1 MEDLTADKERKYQN
15 NLISIFKD
23 KEGLD
28 YIYLG
33 NFEYLKGKT
42 DRKNLKGEDVQNT
55 PIIETDVYSFLTDV
69 QGCTDYQAKD
79 AISQLKKKASLP
91 SVDIRELID
100 VNTSVYELLTGGV
113 KSKPSPEE
121 NEKDVMFFDF
131 NNPHN
136 NRFCIAEEVSFV
148 EPLTKVHSDTHA
160 HCRPDLVIYV
170 NGIALAII
178 ELKRSIVSVD
188 EGIKQHL
195 SNQGLIPS
203 FFTTT
208 QFTIAAT
215 DGAAFKYATLA
226 TPIQFWCDFKPDTN
240 DDEKYNDVDSFK
252 NFFDKEKFMH
262 FFRFGVITD
271 GGWKKVMRPH
281 QFYALRAAMGRL
293 AIRESGVIWHSQGS
307 GKSLTMIWLA
317 RYINAMF
324 ENPRVIVITDRT
336 ELDIQIKNGFTNAGD
351 KICHPKDS
359 SELLDKLNASDEW
372 LLCTLIHKFGSHG
385 TSEHDRDEEEKKIPI
400 RLDKFLE
407 ELRNIIKAKYPQGF
421 SVKGDNIFVFI
432 DECHRTQSG
441 NLHEGMREILGD
453 NVMIIG
459 FTGTPLLKEEKEK
472 AKKEQKDTFDKI
484 KNVTEY
490 RIGPFI
496 HKYLHK
502 QAVKDKVILDLEY
515 EARDVEQII
524 TDEEELE
531 NKKNEITQNLSKER
545 KQLIEDRWA
554 TLEKVYS
561 SKERIERIGYSILND
576 VEKETGL
583 LHHNWCNA
591 MLVAGDIYSAYRYY
605 DFFQNNNSNT
615 TLRNRCAVVTSFIP
629 NDDVIRKKTSDVTKK
644 TEEHFKYE
652 MAWQSYNDAPIP
664 KKNKNNNE
672 SYGAGKLAELYETW
686 AKDEFINKPGRM
698 KLLIVVDKLLTG
710 FDVPCATYLYI
721 DQDMRDH
728 KLFQAI
734 CRVNRL
740 GVDLKDENGNKIFTH
755 KEYGIIVDFKHLFD
769 NIETAVTRFNDD
781 SGKNSLDGF
790 DPEDIE
796 DLMREFVLKNKIRLI
811 AAEKAYKALMTNLE
825 TKGLTDAKKIAE
837 YYKPESMKEE
847 RTQLYQITANLVV
860 AYSDLADYMG
870 EAEFTSEQ
878 ADEYEDMAREAS
890 HINLRVKQ
898 VSGDDFDPRCK
909 DSEMRSLLDQYLRA
923 NNSKTIVPAT
933 ADFSFLDLLDM
944 DETEAADKAAEEA
957 GSEESAAE
965 IIEGKARATIN
976 DFKEKDLELYLA
988 FSKRLQDLLDRLKQ
1002 ETATFKQQ
1010 AIELIKL
1017 IKATK
1022 NRGSNY
1028 PDGIKSDRAKALWNN
1043 RSKWTN
1049 SDEDFYIV
1057 GQIEQIEY
1065 LVENKA
1071 GMDWKDPSSVDAY
1084 MFKQDL
1090 QSQFEE
1096 LSEEQI
1102 MEIYILLGAN

>member
-1 MEDLTADKERKYQN
+1 MENLTADKERKYQN
-15 NLISIFKD
+15 NLISIFKNT
-23 KEGLD
+23 KELN
-28 YIYLG
+28 YTYLG
-33 NFEYLKGKT
+33 NFEYPKGQT
-42 DRKNLKGEDVQNT
+42 YRKDEKEETVQNT
-55 PIIETDVYSFLTDV
+55 PIIESDVYSFLTEV

-79 AISQLKKKASLP
+79 AISKLKKKASLP

-100 VNTSVYELLTGGV
+100 VNTAVYEILTGGV
-113 KSKPSPEE
+113 KAKPSPEE
-121 NEKDVMFFDF
+121 NENDVMFFDF
-131 NNPHN
+131 DNPYN
-136 NRFCIAEEVSFV
+136 NRFGIAEEVSFV
-148 EPLTKVHSDTHA
+148 EPLTKFHSDIHS

-240 DDEKYNDVDSFK
+240 DDEKYDDVQSFK
-252 NFFDKEKFMH
+252 NFFSKEKFMH
-262 FFRFGVITD
+262 YFRFGVITD

-293 AIRESGVIWHSQGS
+293 AKKESGVIWHSQGS

-324 ENPRVIVITDRT
+324 DNPRVIVITDRT
-336 ELDIQIKNGFTNAGD
+336 ELDIQIKNGFINAGD

-359 SELLDKLNASDEW
+359 ADLLNRLNASDEW
-372 LLCTLIHKFGSHG
+372 LLCTLIHKFGNHSTTGQTG
-385 TSEHDRDEEEKKIPI
+385 TDDDKRIQI

-407 ELRNIIKAKYPQGF
+407 ELRNIIKAKYPNGF

-453 NVMIIG
+453 DVMMIG
-459 FTGTPLLKEEKEK
+459 FTGTPLLKEQKEK
-472 AKKEQKDTFDKI
+472 SKKEQKDTFDKI
-484 KNVTEY
+484 RNITEY

-502 QAVKDKVILDLEY
+502 QAVKDNVILDLEY

-524 TDEEELE
+524 TDEDELE
-531 NKKNEITQNLSKER
+531 KKKNEITQNLSKER
-545 KQLIEDRWA
+545 KQIIEDRWA
-554 TLEKVYS
+554 TLKKVYS

-576 VEKETGL
+576 IEKQTGL

-615 TLRNRCAVVTSFIP
+615 TLRNRCAVVTSFVP
-629 NDDVIRKKTSDVTKK
+629 NEDAIRKNTSDVTKG
-644 TEEHFKYE
+644 TEEQFKYT
-652 MAWQSYNDAPIP
+652 MAWQSYNDSPIT
-664 KKNKNNNE
+664 KKNKKNDE
-672 SYGAGKLAELYETW
+672 SYGAGKLAELYEDW

-710 FDVPCATYLYI
+710 FDAPCATYLYI

-740 GVDLKDENGNKIFTH
+740 GVDLEDNNGNKIFSH
-755 KEYGIIVDFKHLFD
+755 KEYGVIVDFKHLFD
-769 NIETAVTRFNDD
+769 NIESAVTRFNDNT
-781 SGKNSLDGF
+781 GKNSLDGF
-790 DPEDIE
+790 DKEDIE
-796 DLMREFVLKNKIRLI
+796 NLMREFVLKNKNRLLS
-811 AAEKAYKALMTNLE
+811 AEKAYKALMTSLE
-825 TKGLTDAKKIAE
+825 TKGLTDAKMIVD
-837 YYKPESMKEE
+837 YYKAESMKEE
-847 RTQLYQITANLVV
+847 RTQLYQITSNLVV

-870 EAEFTSEQ
+870 EAGFTSEQ
-878 ADEYEDMAREAS
+878 ADEYENMVRQAA

-898 VSGDDFDPRCK
+898 ASGDDFDPRYK

-923 NNSKTIVPAT
+923 GNSKTIVPAT
-933 ADFSFLDLLDM
+933 ADFSFLYLLEM
-944 DETEAADKAAEEA
+944 NEEETADRATEEA
-957 GSEESAAE
+957 GSEEGAAE
-965 IIEGKARATIN
+965 IIEGKARSTIN
-976 DFKEKDLELYLA
+976 DFNKKDPELYLT

-1017 IKATK
+1017 IRETK

-1028 PDGIKSDRAKALWNN
+1028 PEGIKTDRAKALWNN
-1043 RSKWTN
+1043 RSRWTN
-1049 SDEDFYIV
+1049 ETDGAYVAS
-1057 GQIEQIEY
+1057 QIEQIEY
-1065 LVENKA
+1065 LAENKA
-1071 GMDWKDPSSVDAY
+1071 GMDWKDPASVDAY

-1090 QSQFEE
+1090 QAQFEE
-1096 LSEEQI
+1096 LTEEQI
-1102 MEIYILLGAN
+1102 LEIYILLGAN